1 MGVRFT
7 PLAARHLATLS
18 QYIGEHASEKTAD
31 AYVSRIVRQCQS
43 LADFPVRGRRRDDI
57 LPDLRTVGFERRVT
71 IAFMIENDRVIIEG
85 IFYGGQQLEDKLGE
99 PN

>member
-1 MGVRFT
+1 MGVRFA
-7 PLAARHLATLS
+7 PLAARHLAALS
-18 QYIGEHASEKTAD
+18 RYIGEHSSEKTAD

-57 LPDLRTVGFERRVT
+57 LAGLRTVGFERRVT
-71 IAFMIENDRVIIEG
+71 IAFTIEYDHVIIEG

-99 PN
+99 PS